1 MENTYMNIQTNNKQ
15 TFKNLISDKNREK
28 FFSEFLEEDS
38 LTKYIITGIGDNLI
52 MSRKQILIMIQTSD
66 VRYEIVDPY
75 EGYCTMIINGLPITI
90 EYF

>member
-15 TFKNLISDKNREK
+15 AFKNLISDKNREK
-28 FFSEFLEEDS
+28 FLNEFLDEDEV
-38 LTKYIITGIGDNLI
+38 TKYIIIGIGDNLI
-52 MSRKQILIMIQTSD
+52 MSRKQILTMVQTSD

-75 EGYCTMIINGLPITI
+75 EGYAHCILNGLPITI

>member
-1 MENTYMNIQTNNKQ
+1 MENACISIKANNEQ
-15 TFKNLISDKNREK
+15 TFKNLISDKNRER
-28 FFSEFLEEDS
+28 FFREFVDEDS

-52 MSRKQILIMIQTSD
+52 MSRKQILTMVQSSD

-75 EGYCTMIINGLPITI
+75 EGYAHCILNGLPITI

>member
-1 MENTYMNIQTNNKQ
+1 
-15 TFKNLISDKNREK
+15 
-28 FFSEFLEEDS
+28 
-38 LTKYIITGIGDNLI
+38 